1 MGKTI
6 LFASIILIGNN
17 VFSQVSAPSVETDFQ
32 NYIRAES
39 GHVNSGSGFPVF
51 RIKEDTKGNRYL
63 FERWVDGS
71 VTGTDSVVYK
81 SSKFLF
87 NYDKVGRKL
96 FMMIDS
102 TTTMELS
109 SKEIAGFSLKDD
121 TTEYHFER
129 LKNSTDLNFYQPVY
143 KNEKGYSLYKLLST
157 KLVQADYQ
165 TNGITETG
173 NKYDEFVD
181 EQQYFILSSKGE
193 LMKIECKK
201 KSIEKVLQNES
212 SKVDAFFKDHKGD
225 KIDETFVTDL
235 LKSINSK

>member
-1 MGKTI
+1 MRKTI
-6 LFASIILIGNN
+6 LFASAIFIGNT
-17 VFSQVSAPSVETDFQ
+17 VFAQVSAPSVETDFQ

-39 GHVNSGSGFPVF
+39 GHVNSGSSFPTF
-51 RIKEDTKGNRYL
+51 HLKEDTKGSRYL
-63 FERWVDGS
+63 FEKWVDGS
-71 VTGTDSVVYK
+71 VTGTDGVLYK

-96 FMMIDS
+96 FMWIDS
-102 TTTMELS
+102 TTIMELS
-109 SKEIAGFSLKDD
+109 SKEIAGFSLKED
-121 TTEYHFER
+121 TTQYYFER

-143 KNEKGYSLYKLLST
+143 KDEKGYSLYKLLST

-181 EQQYFILSSKGE
+181 EEKYFLLSSKGE
-193 LMKIECKK
+193 MARIEFKK
-201 KSIEKVLQNES
+201 KSIEKVLESES

-225 KIDETFVTDL
+225 NIDETFVTAL